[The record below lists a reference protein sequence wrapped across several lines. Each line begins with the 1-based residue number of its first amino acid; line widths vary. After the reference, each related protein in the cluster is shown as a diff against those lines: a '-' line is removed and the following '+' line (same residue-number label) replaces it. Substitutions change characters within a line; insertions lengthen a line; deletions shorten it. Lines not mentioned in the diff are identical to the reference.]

1 MWGNPQQARMAEWSK
16 AVDLRPTI
24 VRCEGSN
31 PSSCKFIGKNSN
43 TFTEKYLNM
52 VGFLWYFIRSNH
64 DTFDYIL
71 YCIPIIH
78 LYVQI

>member
-1 MWGNPQQARMAEWSK
+1 
-16 AVDLRPTI
+16 
-24 VRCEGSN
+24 
-31 PSSCKFIGKNSN
+31 
-43 TFTEKYLNM
+43 LNM